1 MNETMD
7 MRGQLTLLL
16 SDRAGQVI
24 YQQEYKNR
32 IVTSGR
38 KLVAEM
44 FSGQFSGAP
53 PAAVSHMA
61 VGSGDAAAA
70 DGDAALAAQRGGRK
84 AISSAKLTTFNETQS
99 GGVVVQR
106 VRASLQAVFD
116 FNEANDPAVPLREA
130 GIFNADTAGVMYNR
144 VVFEPVTKT
153 DAFRLTLLWE
163 VVF

>member
-16 SDRAGQVI
+16 SDHTGEVVF
-24 YQQEYKNR
+24 QQKYKNR

-44 FSGQFSGAP
+44 FSGQFGGAP

-84 AISSAKLTTFNETQS
+84 AISSAKLTTFNETQPS
-99 GGVVVQR
+99 GVVQR
-106 VRASLQAVFD
+106 VRVSLQAVFD

-130 GIFNADTAGVMYNR
+130 GVFNADTGGVMYNR

>member
-16 SDRAGQVI
+16 NDRAGQVI

-53 PAAVSHMA
+53 PTAVSHMA

-70 DGDAALAAQRGGRK
+70 DGDASLATQRGGGK
-84 AISSAKLTTFNETQS
+84 AISRAKLTTFNETQPS
-99 GGVVVQR
+99 GGVQR
-106 VRASLQAVFD
+106 VRVSLQAVFD

-130 GIFNADTAGVMYNR
+130 GVFNADTGGVMYNR

-153 DAFRLTLLWE
+153 DAFRLTLVWE
-163 VVF
+163 VTF